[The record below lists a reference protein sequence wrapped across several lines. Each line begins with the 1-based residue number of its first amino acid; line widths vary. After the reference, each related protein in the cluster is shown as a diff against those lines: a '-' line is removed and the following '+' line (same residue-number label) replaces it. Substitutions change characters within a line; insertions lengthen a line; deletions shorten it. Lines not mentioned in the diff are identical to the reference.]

1 MVGVVL
7 RWTGGRG
14 VGVVRGEGGGGKCV
28 RRVHVLTDLYFQRLG
43 LVTRL
48 LIKGN

>member
-14 VGVVRGEGGGGKCV
+14 VGVVRGEGGGREVCPTGA
-28 RRVHVLTDLYFQRLG
+28 RSYRSLFSAPRFSDAFAD
-43 LVTRL
+43 
-48 LIKGN
+48 